1 MVEQCGNALGAAW
14 RHPWELPMALG
25 AVLCCLLGRALS
37 HCHAHRLNSPRAFV
51 IFVVE
56 RK

>member
-1 MVEQCGNALGAAW
+1 MEQCGSALGAAW
-14 RHPWELPMALG
+14 RHPWELPMALA